1 MKNKLQLVLLCLFLI
16 SISCTT
22 EDPIEDIESTE
33 KMSTEINTQQELN
46 SQIQVVDSIIPL
58 NEEDFPKLAENTQA
72 MVASSTW
79 DELYQLD
86 GVKFFLRTQDS
97 YLGKNAKPTVP
108 VLK

>member
-46 SQIQVVDSIIPL
+46 S
-58 NEEDFPKLAENTQA
+58 
-72 MVASSTW
+72 
-79 DELYQLD
+79 
-86 GVKFFLRTQDS
+86 
-97 YLGKNAKPTVP
+97 
-108 VLK
+108 